1 MPVARTIA
9 HTFEA
14 FNRLCWQGLSIIG
27 KPAKS
32 QGDWRVTASTAHAGT
47 THLIRAKDREQWN
60 AAVAAAPRSDM
71 LQGWEWGEFREDLG
85 GWKPYRFL
93 LLRDDTPVAGVQVLV
108 RRVKGVPF
116 LYAPRGPWW
125 RAEADLESLI
135 REARRLTSPRG
146 PFLRIDPLIAASEA
160 PLLERLGFHR
170 APQQVQPR
178 ATIVVDLARSPEEI
192 LAGYDRQVRYNARL
206 AEKKGVEVVEGGAE
220 LVGDFWKLLNTTAGR
235 KGFVERGADYY
246 ERFIEHFRENARV
259 FLARY
264 NGGYLY
270 GAVIA
275 VFGPTAYY
283 LYGASGGDRSVKPSE
298 LTQYKAMLWAKSR
311 GATRYD
317 MWGIPT
323 QPTEGHPLY
332 GTYRFKSGFGGATEL
347 YAGAFDLPLIPVLG
361 SAATAVESLAL
372 KSRALAR
379 GQGWRIIDHLA

>member
-1 MPVARTIA
+1 MSAPTAQTA
-9 HTFEA
+9 TT
-14 FNRLCWQGLSIIG
+14 RL
-27 KPAKS
+27 
-32 QGDWRVTASTAHAGT
+32 V
-47 THLIRAKDREQWN
+47 RAKDREQWN
-60 AAVAAAPRSDM
+60 AALATAPRCDL
-71 LQGWEWGEFREDLG
+71 LQSWEWGEFREDLG

-93 LLRDDTPVAGVQVLV
+93 LLRDEAPCAGVQMLV

-125 RAEADLESLI
+125 HAEADLTALL
-135 REARRLTSPRG
+135 RELRHLSAPRG
-146 PFLRIDPLIAASEA
+146 LFLRIDPLIGEADA
-160 PLLERLGFHR
+160 PLLERLGFRR
-170 APQQVQPR
+170 APRQVQPR
-178 ATIVVDLARSPEEI
+178 ATVVVDLARSPEEI
-192 LAGYDRQVRYNARL
+192 LGGFDRQVRYNARL
-206 AEKKGVEVVEGGAE
+206 AEKKGVAVVAGGAE
-220 LVGDFWKLLNTTAGR
+220 LVADFWRLLDSTAGR

-246 ERFIEHFRENARV
+246 EQFVEHFRENARI

-264 NGGYLY
+264 NGAFTY

-275 VFGPTAYY
+275 VFGRNAYY

-317 MWGIPT
+317 MWGVPT
-323 QPTEGHPLY
+323 RPSEDHPLY

-372 KSRALAR
+372 RSRALAH
-379 GQGWRIIDHLA
+379 GQGWRIVDHLA